1 MIKTLFNSILI
12 YALGAVL
19 APTLL
24 AEPAAERVAGNAE
37 KGKQPYYDHG
47 CYACHGYRGI
57 GKHNIANDVSGIMM
71 NESVFLIF
79 LRARSELNPPLPFQ
93 GMPHYPESSLPDAE
107 ALDIYAYIKTFSDD
121 PPSADSNATLQEI
134 IRSAESQLQSP

>member
-1 MIKTLFNSILI
+1 MIKNLLSSLVVSLVSALSSPVLI
-12 YALGAVL
+12 
-19 APTLL
+19 T
-24 AEPAAERVAGNAE
+24 AEPITGNAAN
-37 KGKQPYYDHG
+37 GKEPYFNHG

-93 GMPHYPESSLPDAE
+93 GMPHYPESSLADAE
-107 ALDIYAYIKTFSDD
+107 ALDIYAYIRTFKDS
-121 PPSADSNATLQEI
+121 PPLAESNTTLQAI
-134 IRSAESQLQSP
+134 IRSAQSQHQAQ